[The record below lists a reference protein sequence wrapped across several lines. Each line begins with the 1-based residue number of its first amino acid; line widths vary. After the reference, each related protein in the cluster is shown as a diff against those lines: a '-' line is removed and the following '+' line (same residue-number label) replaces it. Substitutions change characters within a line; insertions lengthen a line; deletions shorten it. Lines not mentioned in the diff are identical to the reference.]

1 MKRIIMTN
9 LYWRVLMRDG
19 CVKMFYDVDFIPD
32 CKVDD
37 VLIAMKRD
45 DKNDRYH
52 NEAAVVTISHIQK
65 VLPLDD
71 NDKWHTIVLRLTGKL
86 TDL

>member
-1 MKRIIMTN
+1 MKRIILTN

-19 CVKMFYDVDFIPD
+19 CVKLFYDADAIPD
-32 CKVDD
+32 CKPDD
-37 VLIAMKRD
+37 LLIAMKRD

-52 NEAAVVTISHIQK
+52 NDAIAVTVVHIQK

-71 NDKWHTIVLRLTGKL
+71 NDKWHTVIIKYKEKL
-86 TDL
+86 VDL